1 MALMSYIGRTEPDES
16 PNGVLVE
23 TNAQLRGQPDGELRP
38 DRDVAVD
45 LPLSVDVLIVGF
57 GPVGAA
63 TANLLARY
71 DVNVLV
77 IDKATDIYMAPRAIA
92 LDNEAL
98 RILQLVG
105 VTEHELETVAIPCVR
120 MRSPLLGEF
129 GKANTLGSIDGHP
142 KLVTFYQPDLERCLR
157 GRLEQY
163 DCARVALGVS
173 LRGIESSAESIDA
186 TLDLGMERTHTVRA
200 RYLIGADGASSL
212 VRQLI
217 GQEFRGKT
225 FVEDWLIVDARNV
238 PSPID
243 HVEFV
248 CDHRRPTPHMT
259 APGARERWEFM
270 LRPGETREE
279 MESDERIRELLA
291 PWGDIENMVIERK
304 AVYRFHARTVSAFS
318 QGRVFLA
325 GDAAHITPPFVG
337 QGLVAGLRDAAN
349 LSWKLASVIHG
360 HAAPQILATYDQER
374 RPHVKAM
381 IRFAQ
386 LMGRL
391 VMPRNAAVALVTHG
405 LMRAMRLVP
414 KWRVYFEEL
423 ETKPK
428 NICRRGLFV
437 AGRTQSGLVRGALV
451 PQGWVRG
458 ADGRTC
464 LSDDVLGPGLT
475 LMGFGLDA
483 GAALDAATTAAFA
496 GAGGTI
502 VQIAHRGQR
511 LHLAANGGWE
521 DLEGVFLPRAAP
533 FGWAAV
539 VRPDRMIVHDGPA
552 SEANRLIAE
561 SLALLGTPIGA
572 TPRVA
577 EPAQSRLR
585 PSSCN

>member
-1 MALMSYIGRTEPDES
+1 MSYIGRTEPDES
-16 PNGVLVE
+16 INGVLVE
-23 TNAQLRGQPDGELRP
+23 TNAQMGAQPDGRHRP
-38 DRDVAVD
+38 GREVIKD
-45 LPLSVDVLIVGF
+45 LPSNVDVLIVGF

-63 TANLLARY
+63 AANLLARHG
-71 DVNVLV
+71 VNVLV
-77 IDKATDIYMAPRAIA
+77 VDKATDIYMAPRAIA

-157 GRLEQY
+157 SRLQQY
-163 DCARVALGVS
+163 PCARAALGVA
-173 LRGIESSAESIDA
+173 LLGIESGPASIAA
-186 TLDLGMERTHTVRA
+186 TLDLGLGRIHDVQA

-217 GQEFRGKT
+217 GQEFKGKT

-238 PSPID
+238 PRPID
-243 HVEFV
+243 HVEFI

-279 MESDERIRELLA
+279 MESDARIRELLA
-291 PWGDIENMVIERK
+291 PWGNVDNMVIERK
-304 AVYRFHARTVSAFS
+304 AVYRFHARTVKAFS

-349 LSWKLASVIHG
+349 LCWKLASVIHG
-360 HAAPQILATYDQER
+360 HASPQILATYDQER

-414 KWRVYFEEL
+414 KWRAYFEEL
-423 ETKPK
+423 EIKPR

-437 AGRTQSGLVRGALV
+437 AGSTRSGLTRGALV

-458 ADGRTC
+458 ANGRTC

-475 LMGFGLDA
+475 LIGFGRDA
-483 GAALDAATTAAFA
+483 GAALDVRTAAAFA
-496 GAGGTI
+496 AAGGTVI
-502 VQIAHRGQR
+502 QIAHRGQR

-521 DLEGVFLPRAAP
+521 DLEGAFLPRAAP

-539 VRPDRMIVHDGPA
+539 VRPDRVVIHDGPVGEA
-552 SEANRLIAE
+552 SRLIAE
-561 SLALLGTPIGA
+561 SMALLGTPIGA
-572 TPRVA
+572 MPPIT
-577 EPAQSRLR
+577 EPAQSFV
-585 PSSCN
+585 

>member
-1 MALMSYIGRTEPDES
+1 MSYIGRTEPDES
-16 PNGVLVE
+16 INGVLVE
-23 TNAQLRGQPDGELRP
+23 TNAQMGAQPDGRHRP
-38 DRDVAVD
+38 GREVIKD
-45 LPLSVDVLIVGF
+45 LPSNVDVLIVGF

-63 TANLLARY
+63 AANLLAGHG
-71 DVNVLV
+71 VNVLV
-77 IDKATDIYMAPRAIA
+77 VDKATDIYMAPRAIA

-157 GRLEQY
+157 SRLQQY
-163 DCARVALGVS
+163 PCARAALGVA
-173 LRGIESSAESIDA
+173 LLGIESGPASIAA
-186 TLDLGMERTHTVRA
+186 TLDLGLGRIHDVQA

-217 GQEFRGKT
+217 GQEFKGKT

-238 PSPID
+238 PRPID
-243 HVEFV
+243 HVEFI

-279 MESDERIRELLA
+279 MESDARIRELLA
-291 PWGDIENMVIERK
+291 PWGNVDNMVIERK
-304 AVYRFHARTVSAFS
+304 AVYRFHARTVKAFS

-349 LSWKLASVIHG
+349 LCWKLASVIHG
-360 HAAPQILATYDQER
+360 HASPQILATYDQER

-414 KWRVYFEEL
+414 KWRAYFEEL
-423 ETKPK
+423 EIKPR

-437 AGRTQSGLVRGALV
+437 AGSTQSGLTRGALV
-451 PQGWVRG
+451 PQGWVRD
-458 ADGRTC
+458 ANGRTC

-475 LMGFGLDA
+475 LIGFGRDA
-483 GAALDAATTAAFA
+483 GAALDVRTAAAFA
-496 GAGGTI
+496 AAGGTVI
-502 VQIAHRGQR
+502 QIAHRGQR

-521 DLEGVFLPRAAP
+521 DLEGAFLPRAAP

-539 VRPDRMIVHDGPA
+539 VRPDRVVIHDGPVGEA
-552 SEANRLIAE
+552 SRLIAE
-561 SLALLGTPIGA
+561 SMTLLGTPIGA
-572 TPRVA
+572 MPPIT
-577 EPAQSRLR
+577 EPAQSFV
-585 PSSCN
+585 